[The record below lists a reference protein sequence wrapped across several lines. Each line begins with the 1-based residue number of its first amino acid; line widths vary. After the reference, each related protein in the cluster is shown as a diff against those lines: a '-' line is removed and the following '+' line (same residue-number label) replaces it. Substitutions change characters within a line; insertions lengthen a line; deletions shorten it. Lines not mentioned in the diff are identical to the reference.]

1 MTAFVVLLAAAAGPS
16 AAAAEAHATATA
28 SPPPPP
34 PPPLSQF
41 RFAQVYSDHMVLQR
55 EPQTASIWGF
65 SAPGASVAL
74 KAGVATATATA
85 TASPAGIW
93 RASLPAQPA
102 SSTPVTLT
110 ATSGGATISIKD
122 VLFGD
127 VWVCSGQVGLTFSLL
142 CA

>member
-1 MTAFVVLLAAAAGPS
+1 
-16 AAAAEAHATATA
+16 
-28 SPPPPP
+28 
-34 PPPLSQF
+34 
-41 RFAQVYSDHMVLQR
+41 MVLQR

-74 KAGVATATATA
+74 KAGVTSATA